1 MAMWLFK
8 RKSRR
13 KRGRASSISPDAAS
27 SETGPSTALPRSFT
41 TPEDSAA
48 VNASI
53 TASATGPHPSSSPIR
68 RRPSERSTYDR
79 NFSSSSRQP
88 NKLQRRVRT
97 YSFES
102 GRADNLE
109 MALNSYNRSAASGN
123 PLHDYPVYRAPTLHH
138 SQSQSKRDGR
148 HLLSR
153 TKSSK
158 RRKNAHD
165 REREAEI
172 KAMSS
177 VGNFASIDK
186 RSRTVDFD
194 PLRPAVEPWMGGR
207 SVAKNQTMPHPDSF
221 AARTARGEKKSK
233 PKLSKKGK
241 KQRDS
246 DDISLPSAE
255 SIDSAMSSDSEQV
268 SYVISPLATL
278 APKPTLRYASHPV
291 RGAGGAMYGPAYKE
305 FSHQLPRK
313 LAMPI
318 PEATLRAHKRVDDLA
333 NDMNAS
339 DLRELMERDMR
350 RRERKRLSDQDRAAR
365 RLSRQAERQQRLV
378 QHELEQQEQEMRD
391 APPSRSSPDMARG
404 VLGREAA
411 VFGIANDNT
420 SAVVTS
426 ATRRDATPP
435 PPSKEQ
441 QRSHL
446 PSPPPEERIS
456 ISDNG
461 NEDVEMVAATHS
473 ESNASATS
481 SRRRSPVEMFYR
493 PDSSPVESLEV
504 LPQPVPKD
512 EIPRDIQAN
521 GNAEFVSAA
530 VPTRTTSTLR
540 KLAKLRKRL
549 SNLSN
554 SSTKSPAVS
563 KASKS
568 SANGSVRGHTRG
580 AVSWTS
586 LGGILRWASRSKRSN
601 RSNSTRN
608 ISGSSGAITGNNSLT
623 EKAEHEMTPEELLA
637 ATAAATE
644 AALSGPKN
652 PTPFHA
658 RAPLNTGVKPG
669 VHRTMSRFREDL
681 PEFLMSPPTSCK
693 QSPEHSPVPEH
704 ANEGDSMSE
713 IIDVESLPIQ
723 GVVTNTTTF
732 MRDDESDEESIIM
745 PPTTFHG
752 QYHSVEPPVDESWLH
767 VDADIVADPYQ
778 ETHNEEDDIV
788 ADSLDPSPEPQQ
800 SLSLASIDS
809 EGSWLS
815 GGRAQRRRSTQPQRS
830 LDNVSR
836 SSYQRWTSNDHINN
850 HSNYYNQAEQSL
862 SALPSSDIEPEQ
874 DEDEDEVETVNGEA
888 DTSGLTKT
896 ETETDDQHVNESAHW
911 GSVNERKV
919 QVDTPLHTATLVKSH
934 EGLLKTFYDGEEAEA
949 SPTSPVSPTSLDSE
963 NSPVSDGDFQALKGV
978 QRATSVNLGRGHV
991 RHISAGSAKL
1001 LEISSSP
1008 RNSFGGRS

>member
-1 MAMWLFK
+1 MALWLF
-8 RKSRR
+8 RQKSRR
-13 KRGRASSISPDAAS
+13 KRGRASSISHGAAY
-27 SETGPSTALPRSFT
+27 SETGPNTALPRSFT

-68 RRPSERSTYDR
+68 RRPSERSGHDR
-79 NFSSSSRQP
+79 NFSSSTRQP

-109 MALNSYNRSAASGN
+109 MALNSYNNSAASGN
-123 PLHDYPVYRAPTLHH
+123 PPHDYPVYRAPTLHH
-138 SQSQSKRDGR
+138 AQSQSKRDGR

-172 KAMSS
+172 KAMSN
-177 VGNFASIDK
+177 VGHFASVDK

-207 SVAKNQTMPHPDSF
+207 PVANMPHPNSF

-233 PKLSKKGK
+233 TSKKGK

-268 SYVISPLATL
+268 SFVISPLATL
-278 APKPTLRYASHPV
+278 APNPTLRYASHPV
-291 RGAGGAMYGPAYKE
+291 RGAGGAMYGPAYRE
-305 FSHQLPRK
+305 LSHQLPRK

-350 RRERKRLSDQDRAAR
+350 RRERKRVSDQERAAR

-378 QHELEQQEQEMRD
+378 QLEHEQQQQEMHD

-411 VFGIANDNT
+411 VFGTANDTT

-435 PPSKEQ
+435 PPLKEQ

-446 PSPPPEERIS
+446 PSPPPEERFPVF
-456 ISDNG
+456 DNG
-461 NEDVEMVAATHS
+461 DEDVEMVVATHS

-493 PDSSPVESLEV
+493 PDSSPVESVEV
-504 LPQPVPKD
+504 LPRPVPKD
-512 EIPRDIQAN
+512 AISQDIEAN
-521 GNAEFVSAA
+521 DNADFAPAA

-554 SSTKSPAVS
+554 SSTKSPTVS

-580 AVSWTS
+580 AASWTS

-608 ISGSSGAITGNNSLT
+608 ISGSSGAITGNHSLT
-623 EKAEHEMTPEELLA
+623 EKAEHEMSPEELLA

-658 RAPLNTGVKPG
+658 RAPLNAAVKTG

-681 PEFLMSPPTSCK
+681 PEFLMSPPRSRK
-693 QSPEHSPVPEH
+693 ASPEPSPVAEH
-704 ANEGDSMSE
+704 ENEGESMSE
-713 IIDVESLPIQ
+713 IMDVESLPIQ

-732 MRDDESDEESIIM
+732 MHDGESDEESIIM

-752 QYHSVEPPVDESWLH
+752 QYHSVQPPVDESWLH

-778 ETHNEEDDIV
+778 DAHNEEGDIV

-815 GGRAQRRRSTQPQRS
+815 GGRAQRRRSAQPQRS

-836 SSYQRWTSNDHINN
+836 SSYQRWTSNDHIKN
-850 HSNYYNQAEQSL
+850 HSNHYNQAQHSL

-874 DEDEDEVETVNGEA
+874 DDEDEVETVNGEA

-896 ETETDDQHVNESAHW
+896 ETETEDQRVNESAHW

-919 QVDTPLHTATLVKSH
+919 QVDTPLHMATLAKSH
-934 EGLLKTFYDGEEAEA
+934 EGLLKTFYEGEEAES

-963 NSPVSDGDFQALKGV
+963 NSPVSDGDFQDLKGV

-1001 LEISSSP
+1001 LELSSSP
-1008 RNSFGGRS
+1008 RSSLGGRP